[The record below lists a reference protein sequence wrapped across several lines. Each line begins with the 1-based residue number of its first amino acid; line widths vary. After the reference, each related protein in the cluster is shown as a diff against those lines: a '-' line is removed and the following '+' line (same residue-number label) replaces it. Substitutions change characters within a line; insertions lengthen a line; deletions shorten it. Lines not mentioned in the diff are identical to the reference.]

1 MLVDLTNGYPTAV
14 TVSLEFTQALQSHQ
28 IELPEAQQ
36 LQIARYCEL
45 LWGWNRRLNLTRH
58 TDYSSFVGRDVIDS
72 VRLTALLAAGERV
85 LDIGSGGG
93 VPGIMVA
100 LLRSDVQVTLS
111 ETIGKKAAVLVE
123 LVKELELPCAVVQG
137 RAELALDSAS
147 FNSVVA
153 RGVGPM
159 SKILRWV
166 QPYWSAFDR
175 LLLIKGPRWV
185 EERGE
190 ARHRGLLHDLSLR
203 KIASYP
209 IPGTGAES
217 VILQITRDK
226 T

>member
-1 MLVDLTNGYPTAV
+1 M

-217 VILQITRDK
+217 VVLQITRDK